1 MKTILTIL
9 MPLIAIITGII
20 SYNSYTGANYYLS
33 AVFTVIAHLAISA
46 WVYLLI
52 TNKTKVALQ

>member
-9 MPLIAIITGII
+9 MPLIAIVAGIFSFTMFSEQYHYMSAILTVI
-20 SYNSYTGANYYLS
+20 SYLS
-33 AVFTVIAHLAISA
+33 ASA

-52 TNKTKVALQ
+52 DRTKVAHH